1 MQLHIRHQ
9 TKYIYSA
16 PSSYTIQQLHL
27 TPRTELHQ
35 HIAQWSIVAA
45 GHRHAY
51 TDAYGNQSHTL
62 TITEPHLEVNILAS
76 GIVNVRSPDAG
87 RITDAEPW
95 SPLIFTIPTQLTESS
110 AEIQAFAKRSLPRK
124 QSASSRELL
133 YLAEQIRNA
142 VAYQTGST
150 VVTTTANDALLIGR
164 GVCQDHAHLFLA
176 CCHVMG
182 VPSRYV
188 SGYIDPESSDHA
200 ESHAWVDVWA
210 QDHDYHGWI
219 SIDVTHVRLMTDSY
233 CRLAI
238 GRDYDTAAPVRGIRR
253 GGGIETL
260 TVSVQV
266 TPQ

>member
-35 HIAQWSIVAA
+35 QISQWSIVAA

-76 GIVNVRSPDAG
+76 GIVNVRSPDGG
-87 RITDAEPW
+87 RITDTEPW
-95 SPLIFTIPTQLTESS
+95 SPLIFTIPTHLTESS
-110 AEIQAFAKRSLPRK
+110 TEIQAFAKRSLPRQ

-150 VVTTTANDALLIGR
+150 VVTTTANDALLMGR

-182 VPSRYV
+182 VPARYV

-253 GGGIETL
+253 GGGVETL